1 MDLSASMGT
10 YKSNL
15 NKAANEIADGIS
27 SLTPDYKI
35 GFGSYVDKPLYP
47 FDNAEDP
54 DKQNRPK

>member
-15 NKAANEIADGIS
+15 NKAASQIADGIS
-27 SLTPDYKI
+27 LLTPDYKI

-54 DKQNRPK
+54 DKQDRDK

>member
-1 MDLSASMGT
+1 MGT

-15 NKAANEIADGIS
+15 NKAANQIADGIS
-27 SLTPDYKI
+27 LLTPDYKI

-54 DKQNRPK
+54 DKQDRDK